1 MQSPYSPGVSGSSPD
16 ATRTRPDRNVAF
28 IDYKRDVQ
36 EGRNLDQVNSICLVL
51 LCSMC
56 VHLRLSSCRRL
67 CVYNICL
74 CKLTGICIECVDAL
88 MAGTTCPAPAP
99 APALAPAPA
108 PAPVLC
114 PLPCPTA
121 GSIYLAVALHQH
133 TMPGLFLC
141 HLAQLL

>member
-1 MQSPYSPGVSGSSPD
+1 M
-16 ATRTRPDRNVAF
+16 RTRPDRNVAF

-36 EGRNLDQVNSICLVL
+36 EGRNLDQVNSISPVL

-56 VHLRLSSCRRL
+56 AQLHLSSCRRL
-67 CVYNICL
+67 CVYNMCL
-74 CKLTGICIECVDAL
+74 CKLTDICIECVDAL

-99 APALAPAPA
+99 ALA

-114 PLPCPTA
+114 PPALPHP
-121 GSIYLAVALHQH
+121 GSIDLAVALH

-141 HLAQLL
+141 HVAQLL